1 MAQITTVPAPGI
13 TTGNYFFLKGRFKS
27 TAANLYGLFLV
38 VFNPQKV
45 MEVHNAAASSFST
58 SYDLEPHI
66 EWERYEE
73 KITEYRWKGNCNASM
88 TNSIVNAFEDINR
101 DSRLRDELYSLISS
115 YNYSQLEIMLF
126 DQLNRIV
133 RDRNIIIES
142 GIQEATP
149 EEVIQVRERRSV
161 ASKDESAA
169 APAPETTTHDFEVE
183 EGSTIVPV
191 SMLLSPVRGKLL
203 YELKIGDKIML
214 RLNAKNE
221 IGKYYI
227 DFFSLRTPDGKIK
240 AIAGEVI
247 DIRSEKR
254 DMPVSVLTK
263 IDERVYGLSTEEE
276 RHVRV
281 CIYDPKVDGPLRTS
295 GGKKGSAISAGAPTS
310 QKYSATTYLMIGFIA
325 FIMVTILILIYIL
338 L

>member
-13 TTGNYFFLKGRFKS
+13 TTGNYYFLKGRFKS

-38 VFNPQKV
+38 IFNPQKV
-45 MEVHNAAASSFST
+45 MEVHNAAASSFSN
-58 SYDLEPHI
+58 SYELEPHT

-88 TNSIVNAFEDINR
+88 TNSIVTAFENISR
-101 DSRLRDELYSLISS
+101 DSHLREELYTLIST

-126 DQLNRIV
+126 DQINRIV

-142 GIQEATP
+142 GIQESTP
-149 EEVIQVRERRSV
+149 EEVIQVRERRS
-161 ASKDESAA
+161 A
-169 APAPETTTHDFEVE
+169 APKEENTTPKPETTSHDFEVE

-227 DFFSLRTPDGKIK
+227 DYFSLRTPDGKIK
-240 AIAGEVI
+240 AIPGEVI
-247 DIRSEKR
+247 DIKSDKR

-263 IDERVYGLSTEEE
+263 IDEHIYGLSTEEE

-281 CIYDPKVDGPLRTS
+281 CTYDPKVDGVIKSHGAKKS
-295 GGKKGSAISAGAPTS
+295 GVSSTESSTS
-310 QKYSATTYLMIGFIA
+310 QKYSASTYLMIGLVA
-325 FIMVTILILIYIL
+325 FVMVTILILIYIL